1 MTVYILNWVPTKVVL
16 KTPFDR
22 IMEMLETEFATYM
35 CLGMPTWSK
44 SLQTTR
50 DKTEPKDH

>member
-1 MTVYILNWVPTKVVL
+1 MTVHILNWVPTKVVL
-16 KTPFDR
+16 KTPFDQ
-22 IMEMLETEFATYM
+22 IMKMLETEFATYM
-35 CLGMPTWSK
+35 YLGMPTWSK